1 MTSFFLCFLP
11 AEIAVDLVVSLWVQT
26 ELLPAVWA
34 GEGHQNR
41 LIVHFPGITI
51 ISTVK
56 VPSYS
61 TVKVPVKCVL
71 GIRSSLTDKGFP
83 VILFSRSGN

>member
-1 MTSFFLCFLP
+1 MYPFQRQYSMTSFFLCFLP

-41 LIVHFPGITI
+41 LIVHFPGIT
-51 ISTVK
+51 
-56 VPSYS
+56 
-61 TVKVPVKCVL
+61 
-71 GIRSSLTDKGFP
+71 SLNCQSAELLNCQSAG
-83 VILFSRSGN
+83 